1 MIGLLRRLWAKQR
14 HPEGKT
20 LWRGSLWESGLG
32 GGGATTPPAA
42 PTNVRAV
49 FIPD

>member
-20 LWRGSLWESGLG
+20 LWRGSLWESGLAG
-32 GGGATTPPAA
+32 GVVA